1 MGEILLGSKAVKGA
15 GKTAV
20 NTAAKAGN
28 KTARAYLISKELNK
42 GIK

>member
-1 MGEILLGSKAVKGA
+1 MKNTPKAV
-15 GKTAV
+15 V
-20 NTAAKAGN
+20 NTTAKAGN